1 MDKESRRSLAVA
13 FDLSTGLS
21 TDANST
27 RRYLSAM
34 EGMFADEAA
43 YRAELDKDDT
53 LVYEFYEL
61 GIPPNTGEVAFGT
74 SIVYPGK
81 VGDEYFMTKG
91 HFHTVLE
98 TGEVYHCLRG
108 RGLMLM
114 ENPEGVW
121 EARELCHGV
130 AVYVPPRYAHW
141 SINVAADEPLVTF
154 FAFPADAGHDYG
166 TIETKGFRKLVVDRS
181 GLAEVIDNP
190 RWAGS
195 EGDREGM

>member
-21 TDANST
+21 TDADST

-114 ENPEGVW
+114 ENPEGAW
-121 EARELCHGV
+121 EVRELCPGV
-130 AVYVPPRYAHW
+130 AVYVPPRYAHR

-154 FAFPADAGHDYG
+154 FAFPADAGSR
-166 TIETKGFRKLVVDRS
+166 FRSTSAMTNR
-181 GLAEVIDNP
+181 P
-190 RWAGS
+190 
-195 EGDREGM
+195 